1 MASDFLFNVQ
11 YGIDHVLD
19 INGYDHVLFLILL
32 TVAYSFESWKQ
43 LLVLVTAFTLGH
55 TVALLLA
62 AYGVLNI
69 DDALVEFLIPVTI
82 ALAAVYN
89 IIDGGKS
96 VKSKSARWLFLITLC
111 FGIVHGLGF
120 GREFKLFIG
129 KSDDKLLPLVEFAL
143 GIEIA
148 QLIIVFLVLLL
159 GLVAHVVLGRN
170 RRDWIL
176 VVSAIVLGL
185 VIPILKANI
194 FW

>member
-43 LLVLVTAFTLGH
+43 LFMLVTAFTLGH

-82 ALAAVYN
+82 ALAAIYN

-96 VKSKSARWLFLITLC
+96 IKSKGASWLFLITLC
-111 FGIVHGLGF
+111 FGVVHGLGF

-129 KSDDKLLPLVEFAL
+129 KSDDKLLPLLEFAL

-159 GLVAHVVLGRN
+159 GLVTQVIFKRN

-176 VVSAIVLGL
+176 VVSSAVLGL

>member
-43 LLVLVTAFTLGH
+43 LLVLVTAFTFGH

-111 FGIVHGLGF
+111 FGVVHGLGF

-159 GLVAHVVLGRN
+159 GLVAQVVLGRN

>member
-1 MASDFLFNVQ
+1 M
-11 YGIDHVLD
+11 
-19 INGYDHVLFLILL
+19 
-32 TVAYSFESWKQ
+32 
-43 LLVLVTAFTLGH
+43 
-55 TVALLLA
+55 
-62 AYGVLNI
+62 
-69 DDALVEFLIPVTI
+69 
-82 ALAAVYN
+82 
-89 IIDGGKS
+89 
-96 VKSKSARWLFLITLC
+96 
-111 FGIVHGLGF
+111 
-120 GREFKLFIG
+120 FIG

-159 GLVAHVVLGRN
+159 GLVAQVVLGRN

>member
-43 LLVLVTAFTLGH
+43 LLVLVTAFTFGH

-159 GLVAHVVLGRN
+159 GLVAQVVLGRN

>member
-1 MASDFLFNVQ
+1 MGSDFLFNVQ

-32 TVAYSFESWKQ
+32 TVAYSFESWKR
-43 LLVLVTAFTLGH
+43 LLMLVTAFTIGH

-62 AYGVLNI
+62 AYGILNV

-82 ALAAVYN
+82 AMAAVYN
-89 IIDGGKS
+89 IVDGEKS
-96 VKSKSARWLFLITLC
+96 TKSRGVSWLFLITLS
-111 FGIVHGLGF
+111 FGVVHGLGF

-129 KSDDKLLPLVEFAL
+129 KSEDKLLPLLEFAL

-148 QLIIVFLVLLL
+148 QLIIVFVVLLA
-159 GLVAHVVLGRN
+159 GLVAQVVFRRD

-176 VVSAIVLGL
+176 VVSAVVLGL

>member
-43 LLVLVTAFTLGH
+43 LLVLVTAFTFGH

-69 DDALVEFLIPVTI
+69 DDALVEFLIPITI

-120 GREFKLFIG
+120 GREFKLFVG
-129 KSDDKLLPLVEFAL
+129 KSDDKLIPLVEFAL

-159 GLVAHVVLGRN
+159 GLVAQVVLGRN

>member
-43 LLVLVTAFTLGH
+43 LFMLVTAFTLGH

-82 ALAAVYN
+82 ALAAIYN

-96 VKSKSARWLFLITLC
+96 IKSKGASWLFLITLC
-111 FGIVHGLGF
+111 FGVVHGLGF

-129 KSDDKLLPLVEFAL
+129 KSDDKLLPLLEFAL

-159 GLVAHVVLGRN
+159 GLVTQVIFKCN

-176 VVSAIVLGL
+176 VVSAAVLGL

>member
-1 MASDFLFNVQ
+1 MVSDFLFNVQ

-43 LLVLVTAFTLGH
+43 LLVLVTAFTFGH

-111 FGIVHGLGF
+111 FGVVHGLGF

-159 GLVAHVVLGRN
+159 GLVAQVVLGRN

>member
-43 LLVLVTAFTLGH
+43 LLVLVTAFTFGH

-69 DDALVEFLIPVTI
+69 DDALVEFLIPITI

-159 GLVAHVVLGRN
+159 GLVAQVVLGRN

-176 VVSAIVLGL
+176 VVSAVVLGL

>member
-43 LLVLVTAFTLGH
+43 LLVLVTAFTFGH

-111 FGIVHGLGF
+111 FGVVHGLGF

-129 KSDDKLLPLVEFAL
+129 KSDDKLLPLAEFAL

-159 GLVAHVVLGRN
+159 GLVAQVVLGRN
-170 RRDWIL
+170 SRDWIL

>member
-82 ALAAVYN
+82 ALAAIYN

-96 VKSKSARWLFLITLC
+96 VKLKGARWLFLITLC

-129 KSDDKLLPLVEFAL
+129 KSDDKLLPLIEFAL

-159 GLVAHVVLGRN
+159 GLVAQVVLGRN
-170 RRDWIL
+170 HRDWIL

>member
-43 LLVLVTAFTLGH
+43 LFMLVTAFTLGH
-55 TVALLLA
+55 TVALLLV

-82 ALAAVYN
+82 ALAAIYN

-96 VKSKSARWLFLITLC
+96 IKSKGASWLFLITLC
-111 FGIVHGLGF
+111 FGVVHGLGF

-129 KSDDKLLPLVEFAL
+129 KSDDKLLPLLEFAL

-159 GLVAHVVLGRN
+159 GLVAQVIFKRN

-176 VVSAIVLGL
+176 VVSAAVLGL

>member
-43 LLVLVTAFTLGH
+43 LFMLVTAFTLGH

-82 ALAAVYN
+82 ALAAIYN

-96 VKSKSARWLFLITLC
+96 IKSKGASWLFLITLC
-111 FGIVHGLGF
+111 FGVVHGLGF

-129 KSDDKLLPLVEFAL
+129 KSDDKLLPLLAFAL

-159 GLVAHVVLGRN
+159 GLVTQVIFKRN

-176 VVSAIVLGL
+176 VVSAAVLGL

>member
-32 TVAYSFESWKQ
+32 TVAYGFESWKQ

-55 TVALLLA
+55 TLALLLA

-96 VKSKSARWLFLITLC
+96 VKSKGASWLFLITLC
-111 FGIVHGLGF
+111 FGVVHGLGF

-129 KSDDKLLPLVEFAL
+129 KSDEKLRPLVEFAL

-159 GLVAHVVLGRN
+159 GLVTQVVFGRN

-176 VVSAIVLGL
+176 VVSALVLGL
-185 VIPILKANI
+185 VVPILKANI

>member
-43 LLVLVTAFTLGH
+43 LIMLVTAFTLGH

-82 ALAAVYN
+82 ALAAIYN

-96 VKSKSARWLFLITLC
+96 IKSKGASWLFLITLC
-111 FGIVHGLGF
+111 FGVVHGLGF

-129 KSDDKLLPLVEFAL
+129 KSDDKLLPLLEFAL

-159 GLVAHVVLGRN
+159 GLVAQVIFKRN

-176 VVSAIVLGL
+176 VVSAAVLGL

>member
-43 LLVLVTAFTLGH
+43 LLVLVTAFTFGH

-129 KSDDKLLPLVEFAL
+129 KSDDKLLPLIEFAL

-159 GLVAHVVLGRN
+159 GLVAQVVLGRN

>member
-43 LLVLVTAFTLGH
+43 LFMLVTAFTLGH

-82 ALAAVYN
+82 ALAAIYN

-96 VKSKSARWLFLITLC
+96 IKLKGASWLFLITLC
-111 FGIVHGLGF
+111 FGVVHGLGF

-129 KSDDKLLPLVEFAL
+129 KSDDKLLPLLEFAL

-159 GLVAHVVLGRN
+159 GLVTQVIFKRN

-176 VVSAIVLGL
+176 VVSAAVLGL

>member
-11 YGIDHVLD
+11 YGMDHVLD

-43 LLVLVTAFTLGH
+43 LLVLVTAFTFGH

-96 VKSKSARWLFLITLC
+96 VKSKSGRWLFLITLC
-111 FGIVHGLGF
+111 FGVVHGLGF

-159 GLVAHVVLGRN
+159 GLVAQVVLGRN

>member
-43 LLVLVTAFTLGH
+43 LLVLVTAFTFGH

-111 FGIVHGLGF
+111 FGVVHGLGF

-159 GLVAHVVLGRN
+159 GLVVQVVLGRN

>member
-1 MASDFLFNVQ
+1 MGSDFLFNVQ

-32 TVAYSFESWKQ
+32 TVAYSFESWKR
-43 LLVLVTAFTLGH
+43 LLMLVTAFTIGH

-62 AYGVLNI
+62 AYGILNV

-82 ALAAVYN
+82 AMAAVYN
-89 IIDGGKS
+89 IVDGEKS
-96 VKSKSARWLFLITLC
+96 TKSRGVSWLFLITLS
-111 FGIVHGLGF
+111 FGVVHGLGF
-120 GREFKLFIG
+120 GREFKLFMG
-129 KSDDKLLPLVEFAL
+129 KSEDKLLPLLEFAL

-148 QLIIVFLVLLL
+148 QLIIVFVVLLA
-159 GLVAHVVLGRN
+159 GLVAQVVFRRD

-176 VVSAIVLGL
+176 VVSAVVLGL

>member
-43 LLVLVTAFTLGH
+43 LLVLVTAFTFGH

-111 FGIVHGLGF
+111 FGVVHGLGF

-159 GLVAHVVLGRN
+159 GLVAQVVLGRN
-170 RRDWIL
+170 SRDWIL

>member
-1 MASDFLFNVQ
+1 MVSDFLFNVE
-11 YGIDHVLD
+11 YGMNHVLD

-43 LLVLVTAFTLGH
+43 LLVLVTAFTVGH
-55 TVALLLA
+55 TLALLLA

-89 IIDGGKS
+89 IVDGGKS
-96 VKSKSARWLFLITLC
+96 IKSKSARWLFLITLS
-111 FGIVHGLGF
+111 FGVVHGLGF

-159 GLVAHVVLGRN
+159 GLVAQVVLGRN

>member
-1 MASDFLFNVQ
+1 MASDFLFNVE
-11 YGIDHVLD
+11 YGMNHVLD
-19 INGYDHVLFLILL
+19 VNGYDHVLFLILL

-43 LLVLVTAFTLGH
+43 LLVLVTAFTFGH

-111 FGIVHGLGF
+111 FGVVHGLGF

-159 GLVAHVVLGRN
+159 GLVAQVVLGRN

>member
-82 ALAAVYN
+82 ALAAIYN

-96 VKSKSARWLFLITLC
+96 VKLKGARWLFLITLC

-129 KSDDKLLPLVEFAL
+129 KSDDKLLPLIEFAL

-159 GLVAHVVLGRN
+159 GLVAQVVLGRN

>member
-129 KSDDKLLPLVEFAL
+129 KSDDKLLPLIEFAL